1 MQLTNYVYM
10 YVRIYIHIHVCMY
23 ACMYIHMYVC
33 MHVCTHV
40 CTYIC
45 TYVCIHMYVCMHVC
59 MYVPAWEQPPRGAGG
74 TPLGNRWFPPTPGN
88 SGLAIVLAFV
98 RSYTILGVEAY
109 QWACYPLML

>member
-1 MQLTNYVYM
+1 MYATNELCIYVCTYIHTYICM
-10 YVRIYIHIHVCMY
+10 YVRMHVHTYVRMYACMY
-23 ACMYIHMYVC
+23 ACMY
-33 MHVCTHV
+33 
-40 CTYIC
+40 
-45 TYVCIHMYVCMHVC
+45 IHMYVCMHVC

-98 RSYTILGVEAY
+98 RSYTILGIEAY